1 MSLTVFEL
9 LTAQGIGVNLPYI
22 PVHLQPFYQRMG
34 FKEGDFPE
42 AESYYQQAI
51 TLPLYPTLTYQQ
63 QDQVIAA
70 LTKVLKL

>member
-1 MSLTVFEL
+1 MLTEK
-9 LTAQGIGVNLPYI
+9 GIGVNLHYI

-34 FKEGDFPE
+34 FKQGDFPN

-51 TLPLYPTLTYQQ
+51 TLPLYPTLTHQQ

-70 LTKVLKL
+70 LTEVLA